1 MLERKVFGLVVLVG
15 IFAGI
20 VGIVFT
26 NLLHVI
32 QHLTFGY
39 SAAEHLSFGV
49 GVAQASG
56 ERRIWA
62 LLACGLVGGIGWVL
76 IHRYGGKLVEVKDAV
91 KDVTKEM
98 PPITTLLHSTL
109 QIITVAMGSPLGR
122 EVAPREATSA
132 LITWVM
138 RYVKLTNEN
147 RSLLIACASGAGLAA
162 VYNSPVS
169 ATIFVLETLLLTWN
183 VRALSSAFIACG
195 IATFVVRLGL
205 GDTVQYDMP
214 QPAMI
219 GNFAEFAVLIG
230 IIIGVAVVL
239 FDKSQTKLPKL
250 DRKSSKM
257 IIFSVIAFGLVGL
270 MAIYFPAILGNGKPG
285 NQLTFAHLVP
295 WEYGLGLFAAKW
307 AAVLLAMGAG
317 AYGGK
322 ITPSMMLGSTLALV
336 VAIAWNF
343 AIGPISIGLSAFLG
357 AVVFLGL
364 AQKMPLTS
372 AVFMLELSRFS
383 VELFFPIAL
392 AMGMGMLTQGWL
404 KSKI

>member
-1 MLERKVFGLVVLVG
+1 MLDRKVFGLVVLVG

-32 QHLTFGY
+32 QHFTFGY
-39 SAAEHLSFGV
+39 NDLSFGV

-56 ERRIWA
+56 ERRVWA

-98 PPITTLLHSTL
+98 PPVTTLIHSTL

-214 QPAMI
+214 QPVMI
-219 GNFAEFAVLIG
+219 GNFAEFSVLIG
-230 IIIGVAVVL
+230 IIIGVAVVFL
-239 FDKSQTKLPKL
+239 INRKL
-250 DRKSSKM
+250 
-257 IIFSVIAFGLVGL
+257 
-270 MAIYFPAILGNGKPG
+270 IYLSLIVK
-285 NQLTFAHLVP
+285 
-295 WEYGLGLFAAKW
+295 
-307 AAVLLAMGAG
+307 VL
-317 AYGGK
+317 
-322 ITPSMMLGSTLALV
+322 
-336 VAIAWNF
+336 
-343 AIGPISIGLSAFLG
+343 
-357 AVVFLGL
+357 
-364 AQKMPLTS
+364 
-372 AVFMLELSRFS
+372 R
-383 VELFFPIAL
+383 
-392 AMGMGMLTQGWL
+392 
-404 KSKI
+404 

>member
-1 MLERKVFGLVVLVG
+1 MLDRKVFGLVVLVG

-32 QHLTFGY
+32 QHFTFGY
-39 SAAEHLSFGV
+39 NDLSFGV

-56 ERRIWA
+56 ERRVWA

-98 PPITTLLHSTL
+98 PPVTTLIHSTL

-214 QPAMI
+214 QPVMI

-230 IIIGVAVVL
+230 IIIGVAVVF
-239 FDKSQTKLPKL
+239 FDKSQAYLPKF
-250 DRKSSKM
+250 DRKSPKM
-257 IIFSVIAFGLVGL
+257 ILLSVIAFGLVGL
-270 MAIYFPAILGNGKPG
+270 MAVYFPAILGNGKPG

-336 VAIAWNF
+336 VAIACNF

-372 AVFMLELSRFS
+372 SVFMLELSRFS
-383 VELFFPIAL
+383 VELLFPIAL
-392 AMGMGMLTQGWL
+392 AMGMGMITQAWL
-404 KSKI
+404 KDKI

>member
-1 MLERKVFGLVVLVG
+1 MLDRKVFGLVVLVG

-32 QHLTFGY
+32 QHFTFGY
-39 SAAEHLSFGV
+39 NDLSFGV

-56 ERRIWA
+56 ERRVWA

-76 IHRYGGKLVEVKDAV
+76 IHRHGGKLVEVKDAV

-98 PPITTLLHSTL
+98 PPVTTLIHSTL

-214 QPAMI
+214 QPVMI
-219 GNFAEFAVLIG
+219 GNFAEFSVLIG
-230 IIIGVAVVL
+230 IIIGVAVVF
-239 FDKSQTKLPKL
+239 FDKSQAYLPKF
-250 DRKSSKM
+250 DRKSPKM
-257 IIFSVIAFGLVGL
+257 ILLSVIAFGLVGL
-270 MAIYFPAILGNGKPG
+270 MAVYFPAILGNGKPG

-372 AVFMLELSRFS
+372 SVFMLELSRFS
-383 VELFFPIAL
+383 VELLFPIAL
-392 AMGMGMLTQGWL
+392 AMGMGMITQAWL
-404 KSKI
+404 KDKI

>member
-1 MLERKVFGLVVLVG
+1 VLDRKVFGLVVLVG

-32 QHLTFGY
+32 QHFTFGY
-39 SAAEHLSFGV
+39 NDLSFGV

-56 ERRIWA
+56 ERRVWA

-98 PPITTLLHSTL
+98 PPVTTLIHSTL

-214 QPAMI
+214 QPVMI
-219 GNFAEFAVLIG
+219 GNFAEFSVLIG
-230 IIIGVAVVL
+230 IIIGVAVVF
-239 FDKSQTKLPKL
+239 FDKSQAYLPKF
-250 DRKSSKM
+250 DRKSPKM
-257 IIFSVIAFGLVGL
+257 ILLSVIAFGLVGL
-270 MAIYFPAILGNGKPG
+270 MAVYFPAILGNGKPG

-372 AVFMLELSRFS
+372 SVFMLELSRFS
-383 VELFFPIAL
+383 VELLFPIAL
-392 AMGMGMLTQGWL
+392 AMGMGMITQAWL
-404 KSKI
+404 KDKI

>member
-32 QHLTFGY
+32 QHFTFGY
-39 SAAEHLSFGV
+39 NDLSFGV

-56 ERRIWA
+56 ERRVWA

-98 PPITTLLHSTL
+98 PPVTTLIHSTL

-214 QPAMI
+214 QPVMI

-230 IIIGVAVVL
+230 IIIGVAVVF
-239 FDKSQTKLPKL
+239 FDKSQAYLPKF
-250 DRKSSKM
+250 DRKSPKM
-257 IIFSVIAFGLVGL
+257 ILLSVIAFGLVGL
-270 MAIYFPAILGNGKPG
+270 MAVYFPAILGNGKPG
-285 NQLTFAHLVP
+285 NQLTIAHLVP

-372 AVFMLELSRFS
+372 SVFMLELSRFS
-383 VELFFPIAL
+383 VELLFPIAL
-392 AMGMGMLTQGWL
+392 AMGMGMITQAWL
-404 KSKI
+404 KDKI

>member
-32 QHLTFGY
+32 QHFTFGY
-39 SAAEHLSFGV
+39 NDLSFGV

-56 ERRIWA
+56 ERRVWA

-98 PPITTLLHSTL
+98 PPVTTLIHSTL

-183 VRALSSAFIACG
+183 VRALSAAFIACG

-214 QPAMI
+214 QPVMI

-230 IIIGVAVVL
+230 IIIGVAVVF
-239 FDKSQTKLPKL
+239 FDKSQAYLPKF
-250 DRKSSKM
+250 DRKSPKM
-257 IIFSVIAFGLVGL
+257 ILLSVIAFGLVGL
-270 MAIYFPAILGNGKPG
+270 MAVYFPAILGNGKPG

-372 AVFMLELSRFS
+372 SVFMLELSRFS
-383 VELFFPIAL
+383 VELLFPIAL
-392 AMGMGMLTQGWL
+392 AMGMGMITQAWL
-404 KSKI
+404 KDKI

>member
-1 MLERKVFGLVVLVG
+1 MLDRKVFGLVVLVG

-32 QHLTFGY
+32 QHFTFGY
-39 SAAEHLSFGV
+39 NDLSFGV

-56 ERRIWA
+56 ERRVWA

-98 PPITTLLHSTL
+98 PPVTTLIHSTL

-214 QPAMI
+214 QPVMI
-219 GNFAEFAVLIG
+219 GNFAEFSVLIG
-230 IIIGVAVVL
+230 IIIGVAVVF
-239 FDKSQTKLPKL
+239 FDKSQAYLPKF
-250 DRKSSKM
+250 DRKSPKM
-257 IIFSVIAFGLVGL
+257 ILLSVIAFGLVGL
-270 MAIYFPAILGNGKPG
+270 MAVYFPAILGNGKPG

-322 ITPSMMLGSTLALV
+322 ITPSMMLGSTLAFV

-372 AVFMLELSRFS
+372 SVFMLELSRFS
-383 VELFFPIAL
+383 VELLFPIAL
-392 AMGMGMLTQGWL
+392 AMGMGMITQAWL
-404 KSKI
+404 KDKI

>member
-32 QHLTFGY
+32 QHFTFGY
-39 SAAEHLSFGV
+39 NDLSFGV

-56 ERRIWA
+56 ERRVWA

-98 PPITTLLHSTL
+98 PPVTTLIHSTL
-109 QIITVAMGSPLGR
+109 QIITVAKGSPLGR

-214 QPAMI
+214 QPVMI

-230 IIIGVAVVL
+230 IIIGVAVVF
-239 FDKSQTKLPKL
+239 FDKSQAYLPKF
-250 DRKSSKM
+250 DRKSPKM
-257 IIFSVIAFGLVGL
+257 ILLSVIAFGLVGL
-270 MAIYFPAILGNGKPG
+270 MAVYFPAILGNGKPG

-372 AVFMLELSRFS
+372 SVFMLELSRFS
-383 VELFFPIAL
+383 VELLFPIAL
-392 AMGMGMLTQGWL
+392 AMGMGMITQAWL
-404 KSKI
+404 KDKI

>member
-1 MLERKVFGLVVLVG
+1 MLDRKVFGLVVLVG

-32 QHLTFGY
+32 QHFTFGY
-39 SAAEHLSFGV
+39 NDLSFGV

-56 ERRIWA
+56 ERRVWA

-98 PPITTLLHSTL
+98 PPVTTLIHSTL

-214 QPAMI
+214 QPVMI

-230 IIIGVAVVL
+230 IIIGVAVVF
-239 FDKSQTKLPKL
+239 FDKSQAYLPKF
-250 DRKSSKM
+250 DRKSPKM
-257 IIFSVIAFGLVGL
+257 ILLSVIAFGLVGL
-270 MAIYFPAILGNGKPG
+270 MAVYFPAILGNGKPG

-343 AIGPISIGLSAFLG
+343 AIGPISIGHSAFLG

-372 AVFMLELSRFS
+372 SVFMLELSRFS
-383 VELFFPIAL
+383 VELLFPIAL
-392 AMGMGMLTQGWL
+392 AMGMGMITQAWL
-404 KSKI
+404 KDKI

>member
-32 QHLTFGY
+32 QHFTSGY
-39 SAAEHLSFGV
+39 NDLSFGV

-56 ERRIWA
+56 ERRVWA

-98 PPITTLLHSTL
+98 PPVTTLIHSTL

-214 QPAMI
+214 QPVMI

-230 IIIGVAVVL
+230 IIIGVAVVF
-239 FDKSQTKLPKL
+239 FDKSQAYLPKF
-250 DRKSSKM
+250 DRKSPKM
-257 IIFSVIAFGLVGL
+257 ILLSVIAFGLVGL
-270 MAIYFPAILGNGKPG
+270 MAVYFPAILGNGKPG

-372 AVFMLELSRFS
+372 SVFMLELSRFS
-383 VELFFPIAL
+383 VELLFPIAL
-392 AMGMGMLTQGWL
+392 AMGMGMITQAWL
-404 KSKI
+404 KDKI

>member
-32 QHLTFGY
+32 QHFTFGY
-39 SAAEHLSFGV
+39 NDLSFGV

-56 ERRIWA
+56 ERRVWA

-98 PPITTLLHSTL
+98 PPVTTLIHSTL

-214 QPAMI
+214 QPVMI

-230 IIIGVAVVL
+230 IIIGVAVVF
-239 FDKSQTKLPKL
+239 FDKSQAYLPKF
-250 DRKSSKM
+250 DRKSPKM
-257 IIFSVIAFGLVGL
+257 ILLSVIAFGLVGL
-270 MAIYFPAILGNGKPG
+270 MAVYFPAILGNGKPG

-317 AYGGK
+317 TYGGK

-372 AVFMLELSRFS
+372 SVFMLELSRFS
-383 VELFFPIAL
+383 VELLFPIAL
-392 AMGMGMLTQGWL
+392 AMGMGMITQAWL
-404 KSKI
+404 KDKI

>member
-1 MLERKVFGLVVLVG
+1 MLDRKVFGLVVLVG

-32 QHLTFGY
+32 QHFTFGY
-39 SAAEHLSFGV
+39 NDLSFGV

-56 ERRIWA
+56 ERRVWA

-98 PPITTLLHSTL
+98 PPVTTLIHSTL

-214 QPAMI
+214 QPVMI

-230 IIIGVAVVL
+230 IIIGVAVVF
-239 FDKSQTKLPKL
+239 FDKSQAYLPKF
-250 DRKSSKM
+250 DRKSPNM
-257 IIFSVIAFGLVGL
+257 ILLSVIAFGLVGL
-270 MAIYFPAILGNGKPG
+270 MAVYFPAILGNGKPG

-372 AVFMLELSRFS
+372 SVFMLELSRFS
-383 VELFFPIAL
+383 VELLFPIAL
-392 AMGMGMLTQGWL
+392 AMGMGMITQAWL
-404 KSKI
+404 KDKI

>member
-1 MLERKVFGLVVLVG
+1 MLDRKVFGLVVLVG

-32 QHLTFGY
+32 QHFTFGY
-39 SAAEHLSFGV
+39 NDLSFGV

-56 ERRIWA
+56 ERRVWA

-98 PPITTLLHSTL
+98 PPVTTLIHSTL

-214 QPAMI
+214 QPVMI
-219 GNFAEFAVLIG
+219 GNFAEFSVLIG
-230 IIIGVAVVL
+230 IIIGVAVVF
-239 FDKSQTKLPKL
+239 FDKSQAYLPKF
-250 DRKSSKM
+250 DRKSPKM
-257 IIFSVIAFGLVGL
+257 ILLSVIAFGLVGL
-270 MAIYFPAILGNGKPG
+270 MAVYFPAILGNGKPG

-317 AYGGK
+317 AYGGI

-372 AVFMLELSRFS
+372 SVFMLELSRFS
-383 VELFFPIAL
+383 VELLFPIAL
-392 AMGMGMLTQGWL
+392 AMGMGMITQAWL
-404 KSKI
+404 KDKI

>member
-1 MLERKVFGLVVLVG
+1 MLDRKVFGLVVLVG

-32 QHLTFGY
+32 QHFTFGY
-39 SAAEHLSFGV
+39 NDLSFGV

-56 ERRIWA
+56 ERRVWA

-98 PPITTLLHSTL
+98 PPVTTLIHSTL

-214 QPAMI
+214 QPVMI
-219 GNFAEFAVLIG
+219 GNFAEFSVLIG
-230 IIIGVAVVL
+230 IIIGVAVVF
-239 FDKSQTKLPKL
+239 FDKSQAYLPKF
-250 DRKSSKM
+250 DRKSPKM
-257 IIFSVIAFGLVGL
+257 ILLSVIAFGLVGL
-270 MAIYFPAILGNGKPG
+270 MAVYFPAILGNGKPG

-372 AVFMLELSRFS
+372 SVFMLELSRFS
-383 VELFFPIAL
+383 VELLFPIAL
-392 AMGMGMLTQGWL
+392 AMGMGMITQAWL
-404 KSKI
+404 KDKM

>member
-1 MLERKVFGLVVLVG
+1 MLDRKVFGLVVLVG

-32 QHLTFGY
+32 QHFTFGY
-39 SAAEHLSFGV
+39 NDLSFGV

-56 ERRIWA
+56 ERRVWA

-98 PPITTLLHSTL
+98 PPVTTLIHSTL

-214 QPAMI
+214 QPVMI

-230 IIIGVAVVL
+230 IIIGVAVVF
-239 FDKSQTKLPKL
+239 FDKSQAYLPKF
-250 DRKSSKM
+250 DRKSPKM
-257 IIFSVIAFGLVGL
+257 ILLSVIAFGLVGL
-270 MAIYFPAILGNGKPG
+270 MAVCFPAILGNGKPG

-372 AVFMLELSRFS
+372 SVFMLELSRFS
-383 VELFFPIAL
+383 VELLFPIAL
-392 AMGMGMLTQGWL
+392 AMGMGMITQAWL
-404 KSKI
+404 KDKI

>member
-1 MLERKVFGLVVLVG
+1 MLDRKVFGLVVLVG

-26 NLLHVI
+26 DLLHVI
-32 QHLTFGY
+32 QHFTFGY
-39 SAAEHLSFGV
+39 NDLSFGV

-56 ERRIWA
+56 ERRVWA

-98 PPITTLLHSTL
+98 PPVTTLIHSTL

-214 QPAMI
+214 QPVMI

-230 IIIGVAVVL
+230 IIIGVAVVF
-239 FDKSQTKLPKL
+239 FDKSQAYLPKF
-250 DRKSSKM
+250 DRKSPKM
-257 IIFSVIAFGLVGL
+257 ILLSVIAFGLVGL
-270 MAIYFPAILGNGKPG
+270 MAVYFPAILGNGKPG

-372 AVFMLELSRFS
+372 SVFMLELSRFS
-383 VELFFPIAL
+383 VELLFPIAL
-392 AMGMGMLTQGWL
+392 AMGMGMITQAWL
-404 KSKI
+404 KDKI

>member
-1 MLERKVFGLVVLVG
+1 MLDRKVFGLVVLVG

-32 QHLTFGY
+32 QHFTFGY
-39 SAAEHLSFGV
+39 NDLSFGV

-56 ERRIWA
+56 ERRVWA

-98 PPITTLLHSTL
+98 PPVTTLIHSTL

-214 QPAMI
+214 QPVMI

-230 IIIGVAVVL
+230 IIIGVAVVF
-239 FDKSQTKLPKL
+239 FDKSQAYLPKF
-250 DRKSSKM
+250 DRKSPKM
-257 IIFSVIAFGLVGL
+257 ILLSVIAFGLVGL
-270 MAIYFPAILGNGKPG
+270 MAVYFPAILGNGKPG

-372 AVFMLELSRFS
+372 SVFMLELSRFS
-383 VELFFPIAL
+383 VELLFPIAL
-392 AMGMGMLTQGWL
+392 AMGMGMITQAWL
-404 KSKI
+404 KDKL

>member
-1 MLERKVFGLVVLVG
+1 MLDRKVFGLVVLVG

-32 QHLTFGY
+32 QHFTFGY
-39 SAAEHLSFGV
+39 NDLSFGV

-56 ERRIWA
+56 ERRVWA

-98 PPITTLLHSTL
+98 PPVTTLIHSTL

-195 IATFVVRLGL
+195 IATFVVRLEL

-214 QPAMI
+214 QPVMI

-230 IIIGVAVVL
+230 IIIGVAVVF
-239 FDKSQTKLPKL
+239 FDKSQAYLPKF
-250 DRKSSKM
+250 DRKSPKM
-257 IIFSVIAFGLVGL
+257 ILLSVIAFGLVGL
-270 MAIYFPAILGNGKPG
+270 MAVYFPAILGNGKPG

-372 AVFMLELSRFS
+372 SVFMLELSRFS
-383 VELFFPIAL
+383 VELLFPIAL
-392 AMGMGMLTQGWL
+392 AMGMGMITQAWL
-404 KSKI
+404 KDKI

>member
-1 MLERKVFGLVVLVG
+1 MLDRKVFGLVVLVG

-32 QHLTFGY
+32 QHFTFGY
-39 SAAEHLSFGV
+39 NDLSFGV

-56 ERRIWA
+56 ERRVWA

-98 PPITTLLHSTL
+98 PPVTTLIHSTL

-169 ATIFVLETLLLTWN
+169 ATIFVLETLLLTWS

-214 QPAMI
+214 QPVMI
-219 GNFAEFAVLIG
+219 GNFAEFSVLIG
-230 IIIGVAVVL
+230 IIIGVAVVF
-239 FDKSQTKLPKL
+239 FDKSQAYLPKF
-250 DRKSSKM
+250 DRKSPKM
-257 IIFSVIAFGLVGL
+257 ILLSVIAFGLVGL
-270 MAIYFPAILGNGKPG
+270 MAVYFPAILGNGKPG

-372 AVFMLELSRFS
+372 SVFMLELSRFS
-383 VELFFPIAL
+383 VELLFPIAL
-392 AMGMGMLTQGWL
+392 AMGMGMITQAWL
-404 KSKI
+404 KDKI

>member
-1 MLERKVFGLVVLVG
+1 MLDRKVFGLVVLVG

-32 QHLTFGY
+32 QHFTFGY
-39 SAAEHLSFGV
+39 NDLSFGV

-56 ERRIWA
+56 ERRVWA

-98 PPITTLLHSTL
+98 PPVTTLIHSTL

-214 QPAMI
+214 QPVMI

-230 IIIGVAVVL
+230 IIIGVAVVF
-239 FDKSQTKLPKL
+239 FDKSQAYLPKF
-250 DRKSSKM
+250 DRKSPKM
-257 IIFSVIAFGLVGL
+257 ILLSVIAFGLVGL
-270 MAIYFPAILGNGKPG
+270 MAVYFPAILGNGKPG

-317 AYGGK
+317 AYGGR

-372 AVFMLELSRFS
+372 SVFMLELSRFS
-383 VELFFPIAL
+383 VELLFPIAL
-392 AMGMGMLTQGWL
+392 AMGMGMITQAWL
-404 KSKI
+404 KDKI

>member
-1 MLERKVFGLVVLVG
+1 MLDRKVFGLVVLVG

-32 QHLTFGY
+32 QHFTFGY
-39 SAAEHLSFGV
+39 NDLSFGV

-56 ERRIWA
+56 ERRVWA

-98 PPITTLLHSTL
+98 PPVTTLIHSTL

-214 QPAMI
+214 QPVMI
-219 GNFAEFAVLIG
+219 GNFAEFSVLIG
-230 IIIGVAVVL
+230 IIIGVAVVF
-239 FDKSQTKLPKL
+239 FDKSQAYLPKF
-250 DRKSSKM
+250 DRKSPKM
-257 IIFSVIAFGLVGL
+257 ILLSVIAFGLVGL
-270 MAIYFPAILGNGKPG
+270 MAVYFPAILGNGKPG

-357 AVVFLGL
+357 AIVFLGL

-372 AVFMLELSRFS
+372 SVFMLELSRFS
-383 VELFFPIAL
+383 VELLFPIAL
-392 AMGMGMLTQGWL
+392 AMGMGMITQAWL
-404 KSKI
+404 KDKI

>member
-1 MLERKVFGLVVLVG
+1 MLDRKVFGLVVLVG

-32 QHLTFGY
+32 QHFTFGY
-39 SAAEHLSFGV
+39 NDLSFGV

-56 ERRIWA
+56 ERRVWA

-98 PPITTLLHSTL
+98 PPVTTLIHSTL

-214 QPAMI
+214 QPVMI
-219 GNFAEFAVLIG
+219 GNFAEFSVLIG
-230 IIIGVAVVL
+230 IIIGVAVVF
-239 FDKSQTKLPKL
+239 FDKSQAYLPKF
-250 DRKSSKM
+250 DRKSPKM
-257 IIFSVIAFGLVGL
+257 ILLSVIAFGLVGL
-270 MAIYFPAILGNGKPG
+270 MAVYFPAILGNGKPG

-372 AVFMLELSRFS
+372 SVFMLELSRFS
-383 VELFFPIAL
+383 VELLFPIAL
-392 AMGMGMLTQGWL
+392 AMGMGMITQAWL
-404 KSKI
+404 KDKI

>member
-32 QHLTFGY
+32 QHFTFGY
-39 SAAEHLSFGV
+39 NDLSFGV

-56 ERRIWA
+56 ERRVWA

-98 PPITTLLHSTL
+98 PPVTTLIHSTL

-214 QPAMI
+214 QPVMI

-230 IIIGVAVVL
+230 IIIGVAVVF
-239 FDKSQTKLPKL
+239 FDKSQAYLPKF
-250 DRKSSKM
+250 DRKSPKM
-257 IIFSVIAFGLVGL
+257 ILLSVIAFGLVGL
-270 MAIYFPAILGNGKPG
+270 MAVYFPAILGNGKPG

-364 AQKMPLTS
+364 AQKCRLLPLYLCWNYRG
-372 AVFMLELSRFS
+372 FQWNYYSRLHS
-383 VELFFPIAL
+383 LW
-392 AMGMGMLTQGWL
+392 GWG
-404 KSKI
+404 

>member
-32 QHLTFGY
+32 QHFTFGY
-39 SAAEHLSFGV
+39 NDLSFGV

-56 ERRIWA
+56 ERRVWA

-98 PPITTLLHSTL
+98 PPVTTLIHSTL

-214 QPAMI
+214 QPVMI

-230 IIIGVAVVL
+230 IIIGVAVVF
-239 FDKSQTKLPKL
+239 FDKSQAYLPKF
-250 DRKSSKM
+250 DRKSPKM
-257 IIFSVIAFGLVGL
+257 ILLSVIAFGLVGL
-270 MAIYFPAILGNGKPG
+270 MAVYFPAILGNGKPG

-322 ITPSMMLGSTLALV
+322 TTPSMMLGSTLALV

-372 AVFMLELSRFS
+372 SVFMLELSRFS
-383 VELFFPIAL
+383 VELLFPIAL
-392 AMGMGMLTQGWL
+392 AMGMGMITQAWL
-404 KSKI
+404 KDKI

>member
-32 QHLTFGY
+32 QHFTFGY
-39 SAAEHLSFGV
+39 NDLSFGV

-56 ERRIWA
+56 ERRVWA

-98 PPITTLLHSTL
+98 PPVTTLIHSTL

-214 QPAMI
+214 QPVMI
-219 GNFAEFAVLIG
+219 GNFAEFSVLIG
-230 IIIGVAVVL
+230 IIIGVAVVF
-239 FDKSQTKLPKL
+239 FDKSQAYLPKF
-250 DRKSSKM
+250 DRKSPKM
-257 IIFSVIAFGLVGL
+257 ILLSVIAFGLVGL
-270 MAIYFPAILGNGKPG
+270 MAVYFPAILGNGKPG

-372 AVFMLELSRFS
+372 SVFMLELSRFS
-383 VELFFPIAL
+383 VELLFPIAL
-392 AMGMGMLTQGWL
+392 AMGMGMITQAWL
-404 KSKI
+404 KDKI

>member
-32 QHLTFGY
+32 QHFTFGY
-39 SAAEHLSFGV
+39 NDLSFGV

-56 ERRIWA
+56 ERRVWA

-98 PPITTLLHSTL
+98 PPVTTLIHSTL

-214 QPAMI
+214 QPVMI

-230 IIIGVAVVL
+230 IIIGVAVVF
-239 FDKSQTKLPKL
+239 FDKSQAYLPKF
-250 DRKSSKM
+250 DRKSPKM
-257 IIFSVIAFGLVGL
+257 ILLSVIAFGLVGL
-270 MAIYFPAILGNGKPG
+270 MAVYFPGILGNGKPG

-372 AVFMLELSRFS
+372 SVFMLELSRFS
-383 VELFFPIAL
+383 VELLFPIAL
-392 AMGMGMLTQGWL
+392 AMGMGMITQAWL
-404 KSKI
+404 KDKI

>member
-32 QHLTFGY
+32 QHFTFGY
-39 SAAEHLSFGV
+39 NDLSFGV

-56 ERRIWA
+56 ERRVWA

-98 PPITTLLHSTL
+98 PPVTTLIHSTL

-214 QPAMI
+214 QPVMI

-230 IIIGVAVVL
+230 IIIGVAVVF
-239 FDKSQTKLPKL
+239 FDKSQAYLPKF
-250 DRKSSKM
+250 DRKSPKM
-257 IIFSVIAFGLVGL
+257 ILLSVIAFGLVGL
-270 MAIYFPAILGNGKPG
+270 MAVYFPAILGNGKPG

-336 VAIAWNF
+336 VAIAWNY

-372 AVFMLELSRFS
+372 SVFMLELSRFS
-383 VELFFPIAL
+383 VELLFPIAL
-392 AMGMGMLTQGWL
+392 AMGMGMITQAWL
-404 KSKI
+404 KDKI

>member
-32 QHLTFGY
+32 QHFTFGY
-39 SAAEHLSFGV
+39 NDLSFGV

-56 ERRIWA
+56 ERRVWA

-98 PPITTLLHSTL
+98 PPVTTLIHSTL

-214 QPAMI
+214 QPVMI

-230 IIIGVAVVL
+230 IIIGVAVVF
-239 FDKSQTKLPKL
+239 FDKSQAYLPKF
-250 DRKSSKM
+250 DRKSPKM
-257 IIFSVIAFGLVGL
+257 ILLSVIAFGLVGL
-270 MAIYFPAILGNGKPG
+270 MAVYFPAILGNGKPG

-364 AQKMPLTS
+364 SQKMPLTS
-372 AVFMLELSRFS
+372 SVFMLELSRFS
-383 VELFFPIAL
+383 VELLFPIAL
-392 AMGMGMLTQGWL
+392 AMGMGMITQAWL
-404 KSKI
+404 KDKI

>member
-1 MLERKVFGLVVLVG
+1 MLDRKVFGLVVLVG

-32 QHLTFGY
+32 QHFTFGY
-39 SAAEHLSFGV
+39 NDLSFGV

-56 ERRIWA
+56 ERRVWA

-98 PPITTLLHSTL
+98 PPVTTLIHSTL

-122 EVAPREATSA
+122 EVSPREATSA

-214 QPAMI
+214 QPVMI
-219 GNFAEFAVLIG
+219 GNFAEFSVLIG
-230 IIIGVAVVL
+230 IIIGVAVVF
-239 FDKSQTKLPKL
+239 FDKSQAYLPKF
-250 DRKSSKM
+250 DRKSPKM
-257 IIFSVIAFGLVGL
+257 ILLSVIAFGLVGL
-270 MAIYFPAILGNGKPG
+270 MAVYFPAILGNGKPG

-372 AVFMLELSRFS
+372 SVFMLELSRFS
-383 VELFFPIAL
+383 VELLFPIAL
-392 AMGMGMLTQGWL
+392 AMGMGMITQAWL
-404 KSKI
+404 KDKI

>member
-1 MLERKVFGLVVLVG
+1 MLDRKVFGLVVLVG

-32 QHLTFGY
+32 QHFTFGY
-39 SAAEHLSFGV
+39 NDLSFGV

-56 ERRIWA
+56 ERRVWA

-98 PPITTLLHSTL
+98 PPVTTLIHSTL

-214 QPAMI
+214 QPVMI
-219 GNFAEFAVLIG
+219 GNFAEFSVLIG
-230 IIIGVAVVL
+230 IIIGVAVVF
-239 FDKSQTKLPKL
+239 FDKSQAYLPKF
-250 DRKSSKM
+250 DRKSPKM
-257 IIFSVIAFGLVGL
+257 ILLSVIAFGLVGL
-270 MAIYFPAILGNGKPG
+270 MAVYFPAILGNGKPG

-307 AAVLLAMGAG
+307 TAVLLAMGAG

-372 AVFMLELSRFS
+372 SVFMLELSRFS
-383 VELFFPIAL
+383 VELLFPIAL
-392 AMGMGMLTQGWL
+392 AMGMGMITQAWL
-404 KSKI
+404 KDKI

>member
-1 MLERKVFGLVVLVG
+1 MLDRKVFGLVVLVG

-32 QHLTFGY
+32 QHFTFGY
-39 SAAEHLSFGV
+39 NDLSFGV

-56 ERRIWA
+56 ERRVWA

-98 PPITTLLHSTL
+98 PPVTTLIHSTL

-195 IATFVVRLGL
+195 IAIFVVRLGL

-214 QPAMI
+214 QPVMI
-219 GNFAEFAVLIG
+219 GNFAEFSVLIG
-230 IIIGVAVVL
+230 IIIGVAVVF
-239 FDKSQTKLPKL
+239 FDKSQAYLPKF
-250 DRKSSKM
+250 DRKSPKM
-257 IIFSVIAFGLVGL
+257 ILLSVIAFGLVGL
-270 MAIYFPAILGNGKPG
+270 MAVYFPAILGNGKPG

-357 AVVFLGL
+357 AVVFL
-364 AQKMPLTS
+364 
-372 AVFMLELSRFS
+372 FS
-383 VELFFPIAL
+383 VELLFPIAL
-392 AMGMGMLTQGWL
+392 AMGMGMITQAWL
-404 KSKI
+404 KDKI

>member
-1 MLERKVFGLVVLVG
+1 MLDRKVFGLVVLVG

-32 QHLTFGY
+32 QHFTFGY
-39 SAAEHLSFGV
+39 NDLSFGV

-56 ERRIWA
+56 ERRVWA

-98 PPITTLLHSTL
+98 PPVTTLIHSTL

-214 QPAMI
+214 QPVMI

-230 IIIGVAVVL
+230 IIIGVAVVF
-239 FDKSQTKLPKL
+239 FDKSQAYLPKF
-250 DRKSSKM
+250 DRKSPKM
-257 IIFSVIAFGLVGL
+257 ILLSVIAFGLVGL
-270 MAIYFPAILGNGKPG
+270 MAVYFPAILGNGKPG

-372 AVFMLELSRFS
+372 SVFMLELSRFS
-383 VELFFPIAL
+383 VELLFPIAL
-392 AMGMGMLTQGWL
+392 AMGMGMITQAWL
-404 KSKI
+404 KDKI

>member
-1 MLERKVFGLVVLVG
+1 MLDRKVFGLVVLVG

-32 QHLTFGY
+32 QHFTFGY
-39 SAAEHLSFGV
+39 NDLSFGV

-56 ERRIWA
+56 ERRVWA

-98 PPITTLLHSTL
+98 PPVTTLIHSTL

-205 GDTVQYDMP
+205 GDTVQYEMP
-214 QPAMI
+214 QPVMI

-230 IIIGVAVVL
+230 IIIGVAVVF
-239 FDKSQTKLPKL
+239 FDKSQAYLPKF
-250 DRKSSKM
+250 DRKSPKM
-257 IIFSVIAFGLVGL
+257 ILLSVIAFGLVGL
-270 MAIYFPAILGNGKPG
+270 MAVYFPAILGNGKPG

-372 AVFMLELSRFS
+372 SVFMLELSRFS
-383 VELFFPIAL
+383 VELLFPIAL
-392 AMGMGMLTQGWL
+392 AMGMGMITQAWL
-404 KSKI
+404 KDKI

>member
-32 QHLTFGY
+32 QHFTFGY
-39 SAAEHLSFGV
+39 NDLSFGV

-56 ERRIWA
+56 ERRVWA

-98 PPITTLLHSTL
+98 PPVTTLIHSTL

-214 QPAMI
+214 QPVMI

-230 IIIGVAVVL
+230 IIIGVAVVF
-239 FDKSQTKLPKL
+239 FDKSQAYLPKF
-250 DRKSSKM
+250 DRKSPKM
-257 IIFSVIAFGLVGL
+257 ILLSVIAFGLVGL
-270 MAIYFPAILGNGKPG
+270 MAVYFPAILGNGKPG
-285 NQLTFAHLVP
+285 NKLTFAHLVP

-372 AVFMLELSRFS
+372 SVFMLELSRFS
-383 VELFFPIAL
+383 VELLFPIAL
-392 AMGMGMLTQGWL
+392 AMGMGMITQAWL
-404 KSKI
+404 KDKI

>member
-1 MLERKVFGLVVLVG
+1 VLDRKVFGLVVLVG

-32 QHLTFGY
+32 QHFTFGY
-39 SAAEHLSFGV
+39 NDLSFGV

-56 ERRIWA
+56 ERRVWA

-98 PPITTLLHSTL
+98 PPVTTLIHSTL

-214 QPAMI
+214 QPVMI

-230 IIIGVAVVL
+230 IIIGVAVVF
-239 FDKSQTKLPKL
+239 FDKSQAYLPKF
-250 DRKSSKM
+250 DRKSPKM
-257 IIFSVIAFGLVGL
+257 ILLSVIAFGLVGL
-270 MAIYFPAILGNGKPG
+270 MAVYFPAILGNGKPG

-372 AVFMLELSRFS
+372 SVFMLELSRFS
-383 VELFFPIAL
+383 VELLFPIAL
-392 AMGMGMLTQGWL
+392 AMGMGMITQAWL
-404 KSKI
+404 KDKI

>member
-32 QHLTFGY
+32 QHFTFGY
-39 SAAEHLSFGV
+39 NDLSFGV

-56 ERRIWA
+56 ERRVWA

-98 PPITTLLHSTL
+98 PPVTTLIHSTL

-214 QPAMI
+214 QPVMI

-230 IIIGVAVVL
+230 IIIGVAVVF
-239 FDKSQTKLPKL
+239 FDKSQAYLPKF
-250 DRKSSKM
+250 DRKSPKM
-257 IIFSVIAFGLVGL
+257 ILLSVIAFGLVGL
-270 MAIYFPAILGNGKPG
+270 MAVYFPAILGNGKPG

-372 AVFMLELSRFS
+372 SVFMLELSRFS
-383 VELFFPIAL
+383 VELLFPIAL
-392 AMGMGMLTQGWL
+392 AIGMGMITQAWL
-404 KSKI
+404 KDKI

>member
-32 QHLTFGY
+32 QHFTFGY
-39 SAAEHLSFGV
+39 NDLSFGV

-56 ERRIWA
+56 ERRVWA

-98 PPITTLLHSTL
+98 PPVTTLIHSTL

-169 ATIFVLETLLLTWN
+169 ATIFVLETLLLTRN

-214 QPAMI
+214 QPVMI

-230 IIIGVAVVL
+230 IIIGVAVVF
-239 FDKSQTKLPKL
+239 FDKSQAYLPKF
-250 DRKSSKM
+250 DRKSPKM
-257 IIFSVIAFGLVGL
+257 ILLSVIAFGLVGL
-270 MAIYFPAILGNGKPG
+270 MAVYFPAILGNGKPG

-372 AVFMLELSRFS
+372 SVFMLELSRFS
-383 VELFFPIAL
+383 VELLFPIAL
-392 AMGMGMLTQGWL
+392 AMGMGMITQAWL
-404 KSKI
+404 KDKI

>member
-32 QHLTFGY
+32 QHFTFGY
-39 SAAEHLSFGV
+39 SDLSFGV

-56 ERRIWA
+56 ERRVWA

-98 PPITTLLHSTL
+98 PPVTTLIHSTL

-214 QPAMI
+214 QPVMI

-230 IIIGVAVVL
+230 IIIGVAVVF
-239 FDKSQTKLPKL
+239 FDKSQAYLPKF
-250 DRKSSKM
+250 DRKSPKM
-257 IIFSVIAFGLVGL
+257 ILLSVIAFGLVGL
-270 MAIYFPAILGNGKPG
+270 MAVYFPAILGNGKPG

-372 AVFMLELSRFS
+372 SVFMLELSRFS
-383 VELFFPIAL
+383 VELLFPIAL
-392 AMGMGMLTQGWL
+392 AMGMGMITQAWL
-404 KSKI
+404 KDKI